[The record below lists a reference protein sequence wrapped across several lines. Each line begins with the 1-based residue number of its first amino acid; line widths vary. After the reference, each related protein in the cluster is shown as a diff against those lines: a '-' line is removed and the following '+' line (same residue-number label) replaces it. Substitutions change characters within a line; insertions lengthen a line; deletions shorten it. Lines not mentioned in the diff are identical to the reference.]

1 MTNVFR
7 NLLAATCVISLAGT
21 GCIAKDGPDN
31 GEIDQAIP
39 TSDQVQIKMPAQ
51 DRVVGQLAQYY
62 VITHDATTTFNGG
75 AASVLVLIHTIV
87 QQPVTSVSGNV
98 YTWGPGSQPLDPAN
112 YRLDVTANA
121 DGTFDYVLSGQ
132 NKSTANAQFLAL
144 ITGHANPTPGPDLG
158 NGTFLLDFD
167 ASAQVDPIDNGSN
180 SGQITANYDLSART
194 LGLRIETTNAAGSP
208 VDAQYAYSQAADSS
222 GDMSFSAQTD
232 LGGGPALE
240 NLVLRSRWEPTGAG
254 RSDARISGGDLG
266 ATEAQASQCW
276 DTAFREVYYTDN
288 VNFLP
293 TDGDPTQ
300 CAYTNVD
307 LP

>member
-1 MTNVFR
+1 MTNVFKH
-7 NLLAATCVISLAGT
+7 LLAATCVISLAGT
-21 GCIAKDGPDN
+21 GCIAKDGPGND
-31 GEIDQAIP
+31 EIDQAIP

-62 VITHDATTTFNGG
+62 VITHDATTMFNGG

-87 QQPVTSVSGNV
+87 QQPVSSVNGNV

-132 NKSTANAQFLAL
+132 NKSTANSPFLAL

-167 ASAQVDPIDNGSN
+167 ASAKVDPIDNGSN
-180 SGQITANYDLSART
+180 SGQIDANYDLAART
-194 LGLRIETTNAAGSP
+194 LGLRIMTTDASGSP
-208 VDAQYAYSQAADSS
+208 VDAEYANAQAADSS
-222 GDMSFSAQTD
+222 GDMSFSAQAD

-266 ATEAQASQCW
+266 ATDAQASQCW
-276 DTAFREVYYTDN
+276 DTLFREVYYTDN